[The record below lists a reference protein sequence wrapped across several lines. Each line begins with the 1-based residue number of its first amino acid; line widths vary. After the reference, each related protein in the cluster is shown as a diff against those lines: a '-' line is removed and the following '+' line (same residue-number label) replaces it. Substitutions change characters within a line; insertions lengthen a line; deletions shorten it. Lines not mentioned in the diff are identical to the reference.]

1 MCEMKRFVVGLFVGM
16 LGVLMV
22 SSCVAAEMIEVM
34 KQEGA
39 VEIIEQDKPAVAVAS
54 KRLPNMR
61 YVFKTGATGRAVV
74 RVGEYGIIVVEKN
87 STVEVDRS
95 SSAAHVFRQV
105 TGMIFYAMNKVRGS
119 MRPVSVKTK
128 TAVLGIRGT
137 RFLVVEQEGRN
148 EVGMRKGAVTVTS
161 PEEEFE
167 IHRSLVEN
175 EFSEFKKE
183 ARDAIAR
190 ERREF
195 NAYKANSDR
204 EFVEF
209 KREFTLGADRM
220 VSFDGRRVTE
230 SGLSQRSKQEIESIE
245 SYAAE
250 WIKEVRD

>member
-1 MCEMKRFVVGLFVGM
+1 MCEMKRYIVNLFVGM

-22 SSCVAAEMIEVM
+22 STCAAAEMIEVV
-34 KQEGA
+34 KHEGA
-39 VEIIEQDKPAVAVAS
+39 VEVIEQDKPVGLTAS
-54 KRLPNMR
+54 TPLQNMR
-61 YVFKTGATGRAVV
+61 YTFRTGATGRAVV
-74 RVGEYGIIVVEKN
+74 RVGEYGLIVVEKN
-87 STVEVDRS
+87 STIEVDRS

-105 TGMIFYAMNKVRGS
+105 AGMIFYAMNKVRGS
-119 MRPVSVKTK
+119 AHPVSVKTK

-137 RFLVVEQEGRN
+137 RFIVVEQEGRN
-148 EVGMRKGAVTVTS
+148 EIGMRKGAVTVTS
-161 PEEEFE
+161 PEDEFE
-167 IHRSLVEN
+167 IHRNLVES

-183 ARDAIAR
+183 ARDAITR
-190 ERREF
+190 EKREF
-195 NAYKANSDR
+195 DAYKANSDK

-250 WIKEVRD
+250 WIKEIRD

>member
-1 MCEMKRFVVGLFVGM
+1 MCKVKRCGVSLFVGILGM
-16 LGVLMV
+16 LMA
-22 SSCVAAEMIEVM
+22 SSCLATEEIEVV
-34 KQEGA
+34 KHDGA
-39 VEIIEQDKPAVAVAS
+39 VEVIEQDKPLGSATS

-61 YVFKTGATGRAVV
+61 YTFRTGATGRAVV

-95 SSAAHVFRQV
+95 SDAAHVFRQV
-105 TGMIFYAMNKVRGS
+105 TGMIFYAMNKIRGS
-119 MRPVSVKTK
+119 AHPISVKTK

-137 RFLVVEQEGRN
+137 RFVVVEEADRK
-148 EVGMRKGAVTVTS
+148 EISMRKGAVAVTN
-161 PEEEFE
+161 PDTEFE
-167 IHRSLVEN
+167 IHRKLVEN

-183 ARDAIAR
+183 ARDSIAR
-190 ERREF
+190 EKLEF
-195 NAYKANSDR
+195 EAYKANSDR

-230 SGLSQRSKQEIESIE
+230 SVLSQRSKQEIESME

-250 WIKEVRD
+250 WLKEVRD